1 MDYPKVKKVLIIT
14 LALNWL
20 VASAKI
26 FTGFMTG
33 AISVLADGFHSL
45 FDGASNVL
53 GLIGVKIAERPK
65 DQSHPYGHGK
75 FESVASLGIAFMVI
89 IAGYEFAKNTVQRF
103 FAPVLP
109 EVTAMSFAIVMFAL
123 AADLFTYRYEL
134 SQGKKLGS
142 QILIADALHTKSH
155 LLTTPAVLLGM
166 AVIKLGFPILD
177 PIIAAFVVVMLGKLA
192 WEIIGH
198 TTTVLCDR
206 AFVDEAKIRDIVRS
220 VEGIASSHQI
230 RTRGDEHHVF
240 LDMHITMNPELPLQ
254 EAHNISHILKNKIML
269 ELPQIKDA
277 VIHIEPRI

>member
-103 FAPVLP
+103 
-109 EVTAMSFAIVMFAL
+109 
-123 AADLFTYRYEL
+123 
-134 SQGKKLGS
+134 
-142 QILIADALHTKSH
+142 
-155 LLTTPAVLLGM
+155 
-166 AVIKLGFPILD
+166 
-177 PIIAAFVVVMLGKLA
+177 
-192 WEIIGH
+192 
-198 TTTVLCDR
+198 
-206 AFVDEAKIRDIVRS
+206 
-220 VEGIASSHQI
+220 
-230 RTRGDEHHVF
+230 
-240 LDMHITMNPELPLQ
+240 
-254 EAHNISHILKNKIML
+254 
-269 ELPQIKDA
+269 
-277 VIHIEPRI
+277 